1 LLSSATAIIDEEF
14 RRSERIDAKSRNQV
28 ALAATFFAVVQAGV
42 IGLLNGVLG
51 AGEGHKA
58 SSFVPWLAA
67 AGGLAG
73 AALVVAVVVSYRSW
87 RLLDDPALGIKT
99 LRDYLQ
105 PARDGNPAVGV
116 KLVDAYS
123 TIAEGRRANNKKRTE
138 ALELA
143 TKACGVALACIAAEL
158 ILAFTAVGVQ

>member
-28 ALAATFFAVVQAGV
+28 ALSATFFAIVQAGV
-42 IGLLNGVLG
+42 IGLLNGVL
-51 AGEGHKA
+51 AASEGHKA

-99 LRDYLQ
+99 IQDYLG
-105 PARDGNPAVGV
+105 PARDGNPAVGAR
-116 KLVDAYS
+116 LVDAYAK
-123 TIAEGRRANNKKRTE
+123 IAEGRRANNSKRTD
-138 ALELA
+138 ALESA
-143 TKACGVALACIAAEL
+143 TKACGVAVAFIAIEL
-158 ILAFTAVGVQ
+158 VLAFTAVGIQ